1 MKNDKLD
8 LYWIISLIAIA
19 LSNLFIVLFCETE
32 MWMAAFV
39 ALVIYVISLI
49 IWLVLFIIQ
58 IVRLSKKIKK
68 WKQ

>member
-8 LYWIISLIAIA
+8 LYWIISLIAMA
-19 LSNLFIVLFCETE
+19 LSDLFIVLFCKTE

-49 IWLVLFIIQ
+49 IWLVLSIIQ
-58 IVRLSKKIKK
+58 IVRLNKKIKK